1 MERIRPTVLVGDI
14 HGCLEEFDEL
24 LKLIEYDQFNK
35 DQMRLILL
43 GDLFDRGP
51 DPLGCIRR
59 ARELNL
65 ECILGNHEEKQIRW
79 NKNQNRFI
87 QTGEPNLMKR
97 MSEVDCKV
105 NESLNEDDWKWIK
118 GLPLK
123 LDLGLNWWA
132 VHAGMEPCY
141 SLHNQRPSQ
150 IMRVRYV
157 DQNGKAKPLNLDK
170 SQPEGTV
177 YWDELWKGPESII
190 YGHCVHDLRE
200 PRIKISGDVNCIG
213 IDTGC
218 CFGGRLTAFI
228 LKNVDNKFETSF
240 VQVQAK
246 KKYYAGY
253 GDE

>member
-1 MERIRPTVLVGDI
+1 MERVTVLVSDI

-24 LKLIEYDQFNK
+24 LKVIEYDQFNK

-65 ECILGNHEEKQIRW
+65 ECILGNHEEKHIRW

-87 QTGEPNLMKR
+87 RTGEPNLMKR
-97 MSEVDCKV
+97 MSDVDIQV
-105 NESLNEDDWKWIK
+105 NESLRDDDWEWVRS
-118 GLPLK
+118 LPLK

-132 VHAGMEPCY
+132 CHAGMEPCY
-141 SLHNQRPSQ
+141 SLHNQRSSQ

-157 DQNGKAKPLNLDK
+157 DQNGKAKSLNADK

-177 YWDELWKGPESII
+177 YWDELWKGPESIV
-190 YGHCVHDLRE
+190 YGHCVHDLCN
-200 PRIKISGDVNCIG
+200 PRISVRDNVSCIG

-218 CFGGRLTAFI
+218 CFGGKLTALF
-228 LKNVDNKFETSF
+228 LKDVNNKFETSF